1 MHFRGHKIPPD
12 KYPLHLIDDWSIIP
26 IQETQNMAKET
37 TRTRILEVGSNIVHQ
52 KGFNNTGIQ
61 EILDKA
67 GVPKGSFYFYFKC
80 KEDFGLALIDQ
91 FETMICGHLASVLE
105 DTSLEPLARLKAFFS
120 SFRNYF
126 ESQNCSRGCP
136 IGNLS
141 QELSD
146 VNENIRQRLEKSFRN
161 MGSLVEKNLYAAR
174 IKGELSDDL
183 PVPETADYIINSWE
197 GALMRM
203 KVTKNIEPLLVFEH
217 VLFDTILK

>member
-1 MHFRGHKIPPD
+1 
-12 KYPLHLIDDWSIIP
+12 
-26 IQETQNMAKET
+26 MAKET
-37 TRTRILEVGSNIVHQ
+37 TRTRILEVGSNIIHQ

-67 GVPKGSFYFYFKC
+67 GVPKGSFYFYFKS

-91 FETMICGHLASVLE
+91 FEAMVCGHLASVLD
-105 DTSLEPLARLKAFFS
+105 DTSLEPLVRLKSFFS

-146 VNENIRQRLEKSFRN
+146 VNENIRQRLEKSFHN
-161 MGSLVEKNLYAAR
+161 MGSLIEKCLYAAR

-203 KVTKNIEPLLVFEH
+203 KVSKSIEPLLVFEH